1 MISLINF
8 LKELTRVLAPRSTRI
23 SQEELSKLGETL
35 GLWVYGENRR
45 KDLSNLLIRYL
56 FGTEQ

>member
-8 LKELTRVLAPRSTRI
+8 LKELTRVLAPRSTHI

-35 GLWVYGENRR
+35 GL
-45 KDLSNLLIRYL
+45 
-56 FGTEQ
+56 

>member
-8 LKELTRVLAPRSTRI
+8 LKKLTRVLAPRSTRI